1 MNGFSYLIKLF
12 ILFYTF
18 YLIFISFPKQFK
30 MKNER
35 KSKPTVLNEI
45 NLKAINSIV
54 KVSEIKTN

>member
-35 KSKPTVLNEI
+35 KSKPSVLNEII
-45 NLKAINSIV
+45 NLKAIKSIES
-54 KVSEIKTN
+54 KSN

>member
-18 YLIFISFPKQFK
+18 YLIFISCPKQFK

-35 KSKPTVLNEI
+35 KSKPSVLNEII
-45 NLKAINSIV
+45 NLKAIKSIES
-54 KVSEIKTN
+54 K

>member
-18 YLIFISFPKQFK
+18 FLIFISFPKQFK

-35 KSKPTVLNEI
+35 KSKPSVLNEII
-45 NLKAINSIV
+45 NLKAIKSIES
-54 KVSEIKTN
+54 K

>member
-18 YLIFISFPKQFK
+18 YLIFISFPKQLK

-35 KSKPTVLNEI
+35 KSKPSVLNEII
-45 NLKAINSIV
+45 NLKAIKSIES
-54 KVSEIKTN
+54 KWN